1 MKTIM
6 AVILLFQVLTFSPFM
21 DQASAELRSTS
32 KYITQSNL
40 RASDAAGKTITSS
53 PLGES
58 VYFQIDIK
66 HAIDTSQNDFHF
78 YITADDFDIIWSE
91 EIDTLGAGESRTID
105 FVHEFDKPGT
115 YRIDT
120 YIMYQTSTSHH
131 PDDPEF
137 KNWVKG
143 YSDQQSSPLSINFLA
158 FVPGVVERATQP
170 TTQTTMQPYIPS
182 MYAGKYSGP
191 PSWSPPASA
200 DISRINQGCSS
211 AGNPPE
217 SRLSGTPS
225 WGVRTGDVLTF
236 EHVNGDTY
244 GNLNVKTI
252 HWVIM
257 GFSSDNKSL
266 LVLEIKKSSNQ
277 STSYHCEWKTVD
289 GLGINKLRVYS
300 GDTETFLEIHPLKVN
315 GVSVFEKRIDE
326 ILLQGWNGYTHPTKD
341 TASLKSWKALSKVE
355 NLGSYGGKSLG
366 FVEIKTNLEA
376 MKKSGI
382 LNFVQDTHYYN
393 GDEASASWSRLI
405 TTSSVNVPQPT
416 PAPQPSPSILTTN
429 EVGIISTTFGDITI
443 EFKEDVAPNHVQ
455 NFKKLARSGFYD
467 GTIFHR
473 IIPGFMIQGGDSNT
487 LSAERDTWGL
497 GDAGYTINA
506 EFSNL
511 KHDKYIVSM
520 ARASDV
526 NSASSQFFIVV
537 AESSYLDGQ
546 YSIFGEVTSGKDI
559 VDKIAALKTN
569 SKNQP
574 TDPIQAKMNKVEII
588 SKDSLLKT
596 SSGLTA
602 ADPPKIKIPTWIK
615 NNAEWWVKG
624 TIDDSEFLSGIE
636 YMIKEEVIR
645 VPISASSQETGDG
658 SIPSWVKINAD
669 WWAKGQLSD
678 EDFANAIGYL
688 VEKRI
693 ITVG

>member
-1 MKTIM
+1 
-6 AVILLFQVLTFSPFM
+6 M

-40 RASDAAGKTITSS
+40 RASDAAGRTITSS

-78 YITADDFDIIWSE
+78 YITADDFDNIWSE

-137 KNWVKG
+137 KEWVKG

-266 LVLEIKKSSNQ
+266 LVLEIKKSQNQ

-341 TASLKSWKALSKVE
+341 TASLKSWKALSKIE

-405 TTSSVNVPQPT
+405 TTSSVNVPTISSSQATLSPEPT
-416 PAPQPSPSILTTN
+416 PSPQPIPPQPSPSPQPTRGTTEFIRIGNDCTTKFLSEHDYADSINQNKIWVNFVLEDTAGDLLNMCSGQFYVDNSESNFYYHEIQAKDITSANSFLESMKNVAQNHPEISIDKIFDLQNAYLKEGDSFVSVLLQKSDYFLELWETGKSPSNKLTSAQIIQLAILAESRIPSEEDPTGTSQSEDGILTT
-429 EVGIISTTFGDITI
+429 TD
-443 EFKEDVAPNHVQ
+443 
-455 NFKKLARSGFYD
+455 
-467 GTIFHR
+467 
-473 IIPGFMIQGGDSNT
+473 
-487 LSAERDTWGL
+487 
-497 GDAGYTINA
+497 
-506 EFSNL
+506 
-511 KHDKYIVSM
+511 
-520 ARASDV
+520 
-526 NSASSQFFIVV
+526 NSQ
-537 AESSYLDGQ
+537 
-546 YSIFGEVTSGKDI
+546 
-559 VDKIAALKTN
+559 
-569 SKNQP
+569 
-574 TDPIQAKMNKVEII
+574 
-588 SKDSLLKT
+588 
-596 SSGLTA
+596 
-602 ADPPKIKIPTWIK
+602 IKIPKWIK

-624 TIDDSEFLSGIE
+624 TIDDSSFLSGIE

-645 VPISASSQETGDG
+645 VPISASSEKTGDG
-658 SIPSWVKINAD
+658 SIPSWIKQNAD
-669 WWAKGQLSD
+669 WWAKDLVSD
-678 EDFANAIGYL
+678 EEFANAIGYL
-688 VEKRI
+688 VEQGI
-693 ITVG
+693 IKVG